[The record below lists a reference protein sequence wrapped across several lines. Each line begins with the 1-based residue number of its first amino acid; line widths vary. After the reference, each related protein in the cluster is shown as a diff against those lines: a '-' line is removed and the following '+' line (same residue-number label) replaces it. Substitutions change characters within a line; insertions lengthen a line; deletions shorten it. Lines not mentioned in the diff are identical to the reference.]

1 MIAATPSLRRM
12 WALPVFDCS
21 SRMDLYSRGGFMPVA
36 IPEKQYFK
44 IGEVSEILEVEPYVL
59 RYWESEFKNTLKP
72 TRTRA
77 RQRLYHKK
85 DLEILMQIKHL
96 LYDEKFTI
104 AGAKKR
110 LQEMKKEASAA
121 KRAKKVV
128 KEPAT
133 VARGEEEAVEAA
145 AVANEPPRADP
156 VGYKDIL
163 LEIKKELKELRAILE
178 G

>member
-1 MIAATPSLRRM
+1 MAI
-12 WALPVFDCS
+12 
-21 SRMDLYSRGGFMPVA
+21 A

-44 IGEVSEILEVEPYVL
+44 IGEVSEILDVEPYVL
-59 RYWESEFKNTLKP
+59 RYWESEFKILKP

-85 DLEILMQIKHL
+85 DLELLMEIKHL

-110 LQEMKKEASAA
+110 LQEMKKQSSAERKA
-121 KRAKKVV
+121 RKPTKTVRG
-128 KEPAT
+128 KEES
-133 VARGEEEAVEAA
+133 GEVDLKSH
-145 AVANEPPRADP
+145 NSPPTSQPGD
-156 VGYKDIL
+156 YKEIL

>member
-1 MIAATPSLRRM
+1 MAI
-12 WALPVFDCS
+12 
-21 SRMDLYSRGGFMPVA
+21 A

-44 IGEVSEILEVEPYVL
+44 IGEVSEILDVEPYVL
-59 RYWESEFKNTLKP
+59 RYWESEFKILKP

-85 DLEILMQIKHL
+85 DLELLMEIKRL

-110 LQEMKKEASAA
+110 LQEMKKLTSAE
-121 KRAKKVV
+121 KKAKKTGKPARAAEEMEPVEV
-128 KEPAT
+128 KME
-133 VARGEEEAVEAA
+133 
-145 AVANEPPRADP
+145 NP
-156 VGYKDIL
+156 VNTTDLQAGYRDIL
-163 LEIKKELKELRAILE
+163 MEIKKELKELRAILE

>member
-1 MIAATPSLRRM
+1 MT
-12 WALPVFDCS
+12 
-21 SRMDLYSRGGFMPVA
+21 VA

-44 IGEVSEILEVEPYVL
+44 IGEVSEILDVEPYVL
-59 RYWESEFKNTLKP
+59 RYWESEFKILKP

-85 DLEILMQIKHL
+85 DLELLLEIKHL

-110 LQEMKKEASAA
+110 LQEMKK
-121 KRAKKVV
+121 R
-128 KEPAT
+128 
-133 VARGEEEAVEAA
+133 EAA
-145 AVANEPPRADP
+145 DKKTRKSPKADRPKLLENTPSENEDEEYMSAMNP
-156 VGYKDIL
+156 VDYKSVL
-163 LEIKKELKELRAILE
+163 REIKKELMELRGILE

>member
-1 MIAATPSLRRM
+1 MTI
-12 WALPVFDCS
+12 
-21 SRMDLYSRGGFMPVA
+21 A

-44 IGEVSEILEVEPYVL
+44 IGEVSEILDVEPYVL
-59 RYWESEFKNTLKP
+59 RYWESEFKILKP

-85 DLEILMQIKHL
+85 DLELLLEIKHL

-110 LQEMKKEASAA
+110 LQEMKKQVSAEKKA
-121 KRAKKVV
+121 KR
-128 KEPAT
+128 PART
-133 VARGEEEAVEAA
+133 ARPREELETPNLRME
-145 AVANEPPRADP
+145 NLPHSGNAD
-156 VGYKDIL
+156 YREIL
-163 LEIKKELKELRAILE
+163 LEIKKELKELRSILE

>member
-1 MIAATPSLRRM
+1 
-12 WALPVFDCS
+12 
-21 SRMDLYSRGGFMPVA
+21 MDIA

-44 IGEVSEILEVEPYVL
+44 IGEVSEILDVEPYVL
-59 RYWESEFKNTLKP
+59 RYWESEFKILKP

-85 DLEILMQIKHL
+85 DLELLMEIKQL

-110 LQEMKKEASAA
+110 LQEMKKQ
-121 KRAKKVV
+121 
-128 KEPAT
+128 
-133 VARGEEEAVEAA
+133 AA
-145 AVANEPPRADP
+145 AEKKQKKTVKKPKAKADTANTKPKEQLSED
-156 VGYKDIL
+156 VNYKEIL
-163 LEIKKELKELRAILE
+163 KDIKKELKELRSILE

>member
-1 MIAATPSLRRM
+1 MII
-12 WALPVFDCS
+12 
-21 SRMDLYSRGGFMPVA
+21 A

-44 IGEVSEILEVEPYVL
+44 IGEVSEILNVETYVL
-59 RYWESEFKNTLKP
+59 RYWESEFKILKP

-85 DLEILMQIKHL
+85 DLELLMEIRHL

-110 LQEMKKEASAA
+110 LQETKKQLAA
-121 KRAKKVV
+121 EKKAKKGG
-128 KEPAT
+128 T
-133 VARGEEEAVEAA
+133 VAKIRGDFEGAEVQVNSLAA
-145 AVANEPPRADP
+145 SDFADSR
-156 VGYKDIL
+156 KMLI
-163 LEIKKELKELRAILE
+163 EIRKELKDLRGLLE

>member
-1 MIAATPSLRRM
+1 MNPY
-12 WALPVFDCS
+12 V
-21 SRMDLYSRGGFMPVA
+21 RGGRVMTVA

-44 IGEVSEILEVEPYVL
+44 IGEVSEILDVEPYVL
-59 RYWESEFKNTLKP
+59 RYWESEFKILKP

-85 DLEILMQIKHL
+85 DLELLLEIKHL

-110 LQEMKKEASAA
+110 LQEMKKQEAAER
-121 KRAKKVV
+121 RAKK
-128 KEPAT
+128 AS
-133 VARGEEEAVEAA
+133 RGSKQRAQA
-145 AVANEPPRADP
+145 AVPSESRSNESSATEKSDYRE
-156 VGYKDIL
+156 IL
-163 LEIKKELKELRAILE
+163 LEIKKELKELRSILE

>member
-1 MIAATPSLRRM
+1 
-12 WALPVFDCS
+12 
-21 SRMDLYSRGGFMPVA
+21 MDVA

-44 IGEVSEILEVEPYVL
+44 IGEVSEILDVEPYVL
-59 RYWESEFKNTLKP
+59 RYWESEFKILKP

-85 DLEILMQIKHL
+85 DLELLMEIKHL

-110 LQEMKKEASAA
+110 LQEMRRQQSAEKKAKRVTKTKATAVKEANPGRTNESNLDDADY
-121 KRAKKVV
+121 
-128 KEPAT
+128 KE
-133 VARGEEEAVEAA
+133 
-145 AVANEPPRADP
+145 
-156 VGYKDIL
+156 IL
-163 LEIKKELKELRAILE
+163 MEIKKELKELRSILE

>member
-1 MIAATPSLRRM
+1 MTI
-12 WALPVFDCS
+12 
-21 SRMDLYSRGGFMPVA
+21 A

-44 IGEVSEILEVEPYVL
+44 IGEVSEILDVEPYVL
-59 RYWESEFKNTLKP
+59 RYWESEFKILKP

-85 DLEILMQIKHL
+85 DLELLLEIKHL

-110 LQEMKKEASAA
+110 LQEMKKQVSAA
-121 KRAKKVV
+121 KKAKKPAVASRAK
-128 KEPAT
+128 
-133 VARGEEEAVEAA
+133 EEEQEVGTARNEDSALSEAG
-145 AVANEPPRADP
+145 AD
-156 VGYKDIL
+156 YKEIL
-163 LEIKKELKELRAILE
+163 LEIKKELKELRSILE

>member
-1 MIAATPSLRRM
+1 MT
-12 WALPVFDCS
+12 
-21 SRMDLYSRGGFMPVA
+21 VA

-44 IGEVSEILEVEPYVL
+44 IGEVSEILDVEPYVL
-59 RYWESEFKNTLKP
+59 RYWESEFKILKP

-85 DLEILMQIKHL
+85 DLELLMEIKHL

-110 LQEMKKEASAA
+110 LQEMKKQSAA
-121 KRAKKVV
+121 EKKAKKTPEKTVLKA
-128 KEPAT
+128 KEEIEILESKSENPHFSD
-133 VARGEEEAVEAA
+133 RSDYRE
-145 AVANEPPRADP
+145 
-156 VGYKDIL
+156 IL
-163 LEIKKELKELRAILE
+163 LEIKKELKELRSILE

>member
-1 MIAATPSLRRM
+1 MMTI
-12 WALPVFDCS
+12 
-21 SRMDLYSRGGFMPVA
+21 A

-44 IGEVSEILEVEPYVL
+44 IGEVSEILDVEPYVL
-59 RYWESEFKNTLKP
+59 RYWESEFKILKP

-85 DLEILMQIKHL
+85 DLELLLEIKHL

-110 LQEMKKEASAA
+110 LQEMKKQVSAA
-121 KRAKKVV
+121 KKAKKPAVASRAK
-128 KEPAT
+128 
-133 VARGEEEAVEAA
+133 EEELQAGASQNDDPA
-145 AVANEPPRADP
+145 LPDPQAD
-156 VGYKDIL
+156 YKEIL
-163 LEIKKELKELRAILE
+163 LEIKKELKELRSILE

>member
-1 MIAATPSLRRM
+1 MT
-12 WALPVFDCS
+12 
-21 SRMDLYSRGGFMPVA
+21 VA

-44 IGEVSEILEVEPYVL
+44 IGEVSEILDVEPYVL
-59 RYWESEFKNTLKP
+59 RYWESEFKILKP

-85 DLEILMQIKHL
+85 DLELLMEIKHL

-110 LQEMKKEASAA
+110 LQEMKKQSSAE
-121 KRAKKVV
+121 KRAKKAGKPV
-128 KEPAT
+128 KAK
-133 VARGEEEAVEAA
+133 EELETSEVKTESLH
-145 AVANEPPRADP
+145 VSDRSDYRE
-156 VGYKDIL
+156 IL
-163 LEIKKELKELRAILE
+163 VEIKRELKELRAILE

>member
-1 MIAATPSLRRM
+1 MAI
-12 WALPVFDCS
+12 
-21 SRMDLYSRGGFMPVA
+21 A

-44 IGEVSEILEVEPYVL
+44 IGEVSEILDVEPYVL
-59 RYWESEFKNTLKP
+59 RYWESEFKILKP

-85 DLEILMQIKHL
+85 DLELLLEIKHL

-110 LQEMKKEASAA
+110 LQEMKKQNSAEKKAKRPAKAVKNKEELEVSEYNTENNSQIEASS
-121 KRAKKVV
+121 
-128 KEPAT
+128 
-133 VARGEEEAVEAA
+133 
-145 AVANEPPRADP
+145 D
-156 VGYKDIL
+156 YKDIL

>member
-1 MIAATPSLRRM
+1 MT
-12 WALPVFDCS
+12 
-21 SRMDLYSRGGFMPVA
+21 VA

-44 IGEVSEILEVEPYVL
+44 IGEVSEILDVEPYVL
-59 RYWESEFKNTLKP
+59 RYWESEFKILKP

-85 DLEILMQIKHL
+85 DLELLMEIKHL

-110 LQEMKKEASAA
+110 LQEMKKQSAA
-121 KRAKKVV
+121 EKKAKKTPEKTVLKA
-128 KEPAT
+128 KEETEILENKSENPHLSD
-133 VARGEEEAVEAA
+133 RSDY
-145 AVANEPPRADP
+145 R
-156 VGYKDIL
+156 DIL
-163 LEIKKELKELRAILE
+163 LEIKKELKELRSILE

>member
-1 MIAATPSLRRM
+1 MT
-12 WALPVFDCS
+12 
-21 SRMDLYSRGGFMPVA
+21 VA

-44 IGEVSEILEVEPYVL
+44 IGEVSEILDVEPYVL
-59 RYWESEFKNTLKP
+59 RYWESEFKILKP

-85 DLEILMQIKHL
+85 DLELLLEIKHL

-110 LQEMKKEASAA
+110 LQEMKRQEAAE
-121 KRAKKVV
+121 KRAKKST
-128 KEPAT
+128 K
-133 VARGEEEAVEAA
+133 VEKQMPQSLAIDA
-145 AVANEPPRADP
+145 SAMNPDIPQGADKAD
-156 VGYKDIL
+156 YRDL
-163 LEIKKELKELRAILE
+163 LREIKKELKELRAILE

>member
-1 MIAATPSLRRM
+1 MTI
-12 WALPVFDCS
+12 
-21 SRMDLYSRGGFMPVA
+21 A

-44 IGEVSEILEVEPYVL
+44 IGEVSEILDVEPYVL
-59 RYWESEFKNTLKP
+59 RYWESEFKILKP

-85 DLEILMQIKHL
+85 DLELLVEIKHL

-110 LQEMKKEASAA
+110 LQEMKKQVSAD
-121 KRAKKVV
+121 KKAKK
-128 KEPAT
+128 PAK
-133 VARGEEEAVEAA
+133 ALKNKEAA
-145 AVANEPPRADP
+145 DLPGSLVENSSAQENQA
-156 VGYKDIL
+156 GYREIL
-163 LEIKKELKELRAILE
+163 LEIKKELKELRSILE

>member
-1 MIAATPSLRRM
+1 MSDYVTPGLRRM
-12 WALPVFDCS
+12 RALRVFDGP
-21 SRMDLYSRGGFMPVA
+21 SRMDLYSRGGYLMPVA

-128 KEPAT
+128 KEP
-133 VARGEEEAVEAA
+133 VALAKGEEPEIGSDALVS
-145 AVANEPPRADP
+145 EPAHLDPTGYRASCW
-156 VGYKDIL
+156 K
-163 LEIKKELKELRAILE
+163 
-178 G
+178 

>member
-1 MIAATPSLRRM
+1 MTI
-12 WALPVFDCS
+12 
-21 SRMDLYSRGGFMPVA
+21 A

-44 IGEVSEILEVEPYVL
+44 IGEVSEILDVEPYVL
-59 RYWESEFKNTLKP
+59 RYWESEFKILKP

-85 DLEILMQIKHL
+85 DLELLLEIKHL

-110 LQEMKKEASAA
+110 LQEMKKQTAAEKKASRTTKASRVREDTPVSVEKA
-121 KRAKKVV
+121 
-128 KEPAT
+128 ET
-133 VARGEEEAVEAA
+133 VLLSSNQEDYR
-145 AVANEPPRADP
+145 
-156 VGYKDIL
+156 DIL
-163 LEIKKELKELRAILE
+163 LEIKRELKELRNILE

>member
-1 MIAATPSLRRM
+1 MTI
-12 WALPVFDCS
+12 
-21 SRMDLYSRGGFMPVA
+21 A

-44 IGEVSEILEVEPYVL
+44 IGEVSEILDVEPYVL
-59 RYWESEFKNTLKP
+59 RYWESEFKILKP

-85 DLEILMQIKHL
+85 DLELLMEIKHL

-110 LQEMKKEASAA
+110 LQEMKKQSAA
-121 KRAKKVV
+121 EKKAKKAEKTV
-128 KEPAT
+128 KVKDEVDT
-133 VARGEEEAVEAA
+133 DVI
-145 AVANEPPRADP
+145 NETNNNSDRSD
-156 VGYKDIL
+156 YREIL
-163 LEIKKELKELRAILE
+163 IEIKKELKELRAILE

>member
-1 MIAATPSLRRM
+1 MS
-12 WALPVFDCS
+12 
-21 SRMDLYSRGGFMPVA
+21 VA

-44 IGEVSEILEVEPYVL
+44 IGEVSEILNVEPYEL
-59 RYWESEFKNTLKP
+59 RYWESEFKILKP

-85 DLEILMQIKHL
+85 DLELLLEIKHL

-110 LQEMKKEASAA
+110 LQEMKKQEAAE
-121 KRAKKVV
+121 KKAKKPARLEKAKVASGFS
-128 KEPAT
+128 EAT
-133 VARGEEEAVEAA
+133 VEEAA
-145 AVANEPPRADP
+145 AFNRGSD
-156 VGYKDIL
+156 YKEIL
-163 LEIKKELKELRAILE
+163 REIKKELKELRAILE